1 MKKDNNLIKWANL
14 LFHKLKFQSLDWA
27 VKLNNNNNN
36 KNNNN
41 NNNNNNNKHKILLH
55 SPLLTLLLIVKY
67 SILLQKVFFV

>member
-36 KNNNN
+36 NNKNNNY
-41 NNNNNNNKHKILLH
+41 NNNNKHKILLH